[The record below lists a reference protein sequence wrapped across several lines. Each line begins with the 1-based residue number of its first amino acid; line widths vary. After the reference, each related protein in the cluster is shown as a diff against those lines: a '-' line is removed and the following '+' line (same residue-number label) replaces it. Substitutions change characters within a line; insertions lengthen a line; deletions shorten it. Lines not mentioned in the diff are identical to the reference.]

1 MHLGM
6 VPPIQVYTPN
16 LFVLPIYVCQ
26 FMTDM
31 YRDVCEIALRL
42 KDSRDHL
49 IRKTVVSILPT
60 LARYDPSVFMED
72 YLHRCMNH
80 LLSLLKKEKDRKD
93 GKCSMLLIWV

>member
-1 MHLGM
+1 MFDVTNTAH
-6 VPPIQVYTPN
+6 
-16 LFVLPIYVCQ
+16 Q

-60 LARYDPSVFMED
+60 LARYDPSAFMDE
-72 YLHRCMNH
+72 YLNRCMNH

-93 GKCSMLLIWV
+93 GMCNDVGYMSHFSIFAILAY